1 MALDPEAL
9 KARLHARLLELASE
23 DRAAEDSTA
32 PVELDQES
40 VGRLSRMDALQV
52 QAMAL
57 AARDRRAAERR
68 RIEAA
73 LVRIGSDDFGW
84 CRACGE
90 EIAEKRLLNDPTVIH
105 CIRCA
110 A

>member
-1 MALDPEAL
+1 MAIDPESL

-23 DRAAEDSTA
+23 DRAAEGSTA
-32 PVELDQES
+32 PVELDQDA

-73 LVRIGSDDFGW
+73 LVRLGTDDFGW
-84 CRACGE
+84 CQICGE
-90 EIAEKRLLNDPTVIH
+90 EIAETRLLNDPAVTH

-110 A
+110 

>member
-1 MALDPEAL
+1 ME
-9 KARLHARLLELASE
+9 ARLRARLRELADE
-23 DRAAEDSTA
+23 DAAAADHTA
-32 PVELDQES
+32 PVALDQEA

-73 LVRIGSDDFGW
+73 LIRLHTDEFGW
-84 CRACGE
+84 CRDCGE
-90 EIAEKRLLNDPTVIH
+90 EIAEMRLLNDPTVTRCIH
-105 CIRCA
+105 CAR
-110 A
+110 